1 MAVSNL
7 NKEVTTNLFKMLF
20 DNNDNSNQLEMIKQN
35 HSTFSKLS
43 IIAEQINNLQ
53 NKALEI
59 IEDCSLNDFLNNI
72 EVNIKKVPGTTYY
85 HYKMN
90 NRDILSIISPEEWNT
105 YDTFIGKYYYNYDYT
120 FLKC

>member
-1 MAVSNL
+1 MALSNL

-20 DNNDNSNQLEMIKQN
+20 DNNDNNKIEMIKQN

-59 IEDCSLNDFLNNI
+59 IEDCSLNEFLNNI

-90 NRDILSIISPEEWNT
+90 NRDILSIINPEEWNT